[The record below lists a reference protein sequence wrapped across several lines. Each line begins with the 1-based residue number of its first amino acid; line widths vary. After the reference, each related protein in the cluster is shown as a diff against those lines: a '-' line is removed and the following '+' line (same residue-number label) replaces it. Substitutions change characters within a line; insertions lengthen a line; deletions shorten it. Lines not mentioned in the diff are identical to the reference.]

1 MNTSNKEMELADL
14 QIDLKLKFAVT
25 RFCGLEEIS

>member
-14 QIDLKLKFAVT
+14 QIDVKLELAVT
-25 RFCGLEEIS
+25 RLCVLK